1 MKKILAGYRSSSESP
16 WLARP
21 LDRFKNLEAQINRFI
36 ATTESRSGNIG

>member
-1 MKKILAGYRSSSESP
+1 MNKILAGSRSSPESH

-21 LDRFKNLEAQINRFI
+21 LDRFKNLEAQIDRFI